1 MRGWGG
7 AVRNGPLGFH
17 PPRMVPL
24 GSSGGS
30 VVKICLPTQ
39 ETQVRSLGREDPLE
53 KEMATH
59 SSILA
64 GKSHGRRSLG
74 GLQSSGSQSQPRL
87 SGLNDNRNGA
97 TALDGS
103 PESWQGRA

>member
-1 MRGWGG
+1 
-7 AVRNGPLGFH
+7 
-17 PPRMVPL
+17 MVPL

-39 ETQVRSLGREDPLE
+39 ETQVRSLGREDPLQ

-59 SSILA
+59 SSVLA
-64 GKSHGRRSLG
+64 GKSHGQRKLG
-74 GLQSSGSQSQPRL
+74 GLRSAGSQSQPRL
-87 SGLNDNRNGA
+87 SGLNNNRNGA

-103 PESWQGRA
+103 PESWRGRA

>member
-1 MRGWGG
+1 
-7 AVRNGPLGFH
+7 
-17 PPRMVPL
+17 MVPL

-59 SSILA
+59 SSVLA
-64 GKSHGRRSLG
+64 GKSHGQRKLG
-74 GLQSSGSQSQPRL
+74 GLRSAGSQSQPRL
-87 SGLNDNRNGA
+87 SGLNNNRNGA

-103 PESWQGRA
+103 PESWRGRA